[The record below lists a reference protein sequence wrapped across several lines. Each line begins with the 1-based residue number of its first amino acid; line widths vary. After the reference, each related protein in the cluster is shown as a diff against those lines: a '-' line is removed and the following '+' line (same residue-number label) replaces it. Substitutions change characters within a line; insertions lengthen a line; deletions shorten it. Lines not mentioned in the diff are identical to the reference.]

1 MPPDWR
7 LLAASVK
14 KQERVETIIRR
25 LNEQYPETPIPLD
38 HSDAFTLLIAVLLS
52 AQCTDKKVNE
62 VTPALFAAG
71 PNPAAMASLSEAEI
85 LGLIRQLGLAK
96 TKAKNVKRLAELL
109 LERHGGEVPGSF
121 DALEALPGV
130 GHKTA
135 SVVMSQ
141 AFGVPAFPVDTHIHR
156 LAQRWGLTRG
166 RNVAETEKDLKRAF
180 PEIRWNALH
189 LQIIFYGREYC
200 TARGCDGRVC
210 EICRTCYPNRK
221 QPKRCNKA

>member
-71 PNPAAMASLSEAEI
+71 PNPAAMAALSEAEI

-121 DALEALPGV
+121 EALEALPGV

-156 LAQRWGLTRG
+156 LAQRWGLSNG
-166 RNVAETEKDLKRAF
+166 DSVAQTEADLKRLF
-180 PEIRWNALH
+180 PKEHWNRLH
-189 LQIIFYGREYC
+189 LQIIFWGREFC

-210 EICRTCYPNRK
+210 SMCIEMYPNR
-221 QPKRCNKA
+221 RKAVIWRKP